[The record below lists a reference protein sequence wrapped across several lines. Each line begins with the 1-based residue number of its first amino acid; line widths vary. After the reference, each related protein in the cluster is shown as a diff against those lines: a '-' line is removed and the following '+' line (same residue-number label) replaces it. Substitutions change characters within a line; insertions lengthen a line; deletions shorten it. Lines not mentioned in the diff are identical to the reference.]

1 MKYKRQSRGHVSHAD
16 SSPRR
21 SADDDD
27 DDDDDECVDE
37 RRRAHGTS
45 TVTSRSGSP
54 AVDSTT
60 DCCSLTADDVRTPAD
75 RSNEPS
81 LLSAQQSSLDNDETP
96 TRCSDKTQ
104 RQSEHEHVSNVADLP
119 TGDLSAS
126 DCNTAPQTS
135 VLATA
140 DTVNIASITPS
151 DTQNNLARLEIMTC
165 IAGGDVDHR
174 QNTAGLQ
181 MDATMRPR
189 RGHAGGAVARSTRAT
204 NSRCDGRRVRAA
216 GHSKTRNGALTAACS
231 ATDALANYRCASI
244 FNGDSVHRNCVSE
257 FRRESHDITRDL
269 ESTLGFPGGTYSD
282 AARYLYSDL
291 TADGLFTS
299 DGYPNS
305 SVSLVYQQQQP
316 PSQSYGAPNDSHF
329 QSAAVVGR
337 PSSPPALHCN
347 VTSVRSDRDS
357 FTSFPYPPIHSAAS
371 LPVCDSGWQT
381 WKDWR
386 WNDCTSFPASVV
398 DYDDE
403 YSLHVSGEHVNWRPS
418 VDTRGW
424 TNSGHD
430 IGNDVIRTS
439 LPANQAMGATRRSYW
454 SGDCT
459 SSGYRCTSNYGMPYY
474 DGSSASSRA
483 SANCCSVSAMP
494 PTSSSRFYD
503 GQYCY
508 MPASNSLSAGG
519 AAEALEL
526 TPCQSVYQSC
536 KYSGVVDR
544 QYSAG
549 DSSCIP
555 QAFVNT
561 A

>member
-27 DDDDDECVDE
+27 DDDDDDDCVDE
-37 RRRAHGTS
+37 RRHVHGTS

-60 DCCSLTADDVRTPAD
+60 DCCSLTPGDVRTPAD
-75 RSNEPS
+75 PS
-81 LLSAQQSSLDNDETP
+81 LLGAQQSSLDNDETP
-96 TRCSDKTQ
+96 SRCSEKTP
-104 RQSEHEHVSNVADLP
+104 RQSEHELVVNVADLP
-119 TGDLSAS
+119 TADLSAS
-126 DCNTAPQTS
+126 DCDTLPQTS
-135 VLATA
+135 VLASA
-140 DTVNIASITPS
+140 DTVNVANITPS

-165 IAGGDVDHR
+165 IAGGSVEHR
-174 QNTAGLQ
+174 QNTTGLQ
-181 MDATMRPR
+181 MDATLRPR

-216 GHSKTRNGALTAACS
+216 GHSRTRNGAITAACS
-231 ATDALANYRCASI
+231 ATDALAKYRCASI

-269 ESTLGFPGGTYSD
+269 ESTLGFPGGTYND
-282 AARYLYSDL
+282 TARYLYSDL
-291 TADGLFTS
+291 TADGLFSS

-305 SVSLVYQQQQP
+305 SASSVYQQHQQP

-347 VTSVRSDRDS
+347 VTSVRSDGDS
-357 FTSFPYPPIHSAAS
+357 FTSFPYPPIHSSAS
-371 LPVCDSGWQT
+371 FPVCDSGWQT

-386 WNDCTSFPASVV
+386 WNDCASFPASVV

-403 YSLHVSGEHVNWRPS
+403 YLLQVNDWRPS

-424 TNSGHD
+424 TNSG
-430 IGNDVIRTS
+430 NDVIRTS
-439 LPANQAMGATRRSYW
+439 LPPNQAMAATRRSYW
-454 SGDCT
+454 SGDC

-474 DGSSASSRA
+474 DGSGVSSRA
-483 SANCCSVSAMP
+483 PANCCSVSAMP
-494 PTSSSRFYD
+494 PTASSRFYD
-503 GQYCY
+503 GQCRY
-508 MPASNSLSAGG
+508 MPASTSLSAGS
-519 AAEALEL
+519 AADAQEL

-536 KYSGVVDR
+536 KYSGVVDGQCR
-544 QYSAG
+544 QYSAD
-549 DSSCIP
+549 DSSCLP
-555 QAFVNT
+555 PAFVNS